1 MGVKYDAI
9 AKSGSY
15 MDKNGIEKT
24 KWCKAGIVVETKNG
38 GLAMKI
44 EQLPVPFDGWI
55 QFAVPKSKEDSQQ
68 SNLSDINDDVPF

>member
-9 AKSGSY
+9 AKNGSY
-15 MDKNGIEKT
+15 TDKNGVEKT

-44 EQLPVPFDGWI
+44 EQLPIPFDGWI
-55 QFAVPKSKEDSQQ
+55 QFAVPKAKEDQPQ
-68 SNLSDINDDVPF
+68 SDLVEMNDDIPF